1 MTGVYCVYY
10 RGCRASEQEVKKVRV
25 CGGKME
31 GLGFF
36 GFFVWVLG
44 LFFSKM
50 RLKRKVALGK
60 SWSVGCQF

>member
-10 RGCRASEQEVKKVRV
+10 RGCRASEQEGKKVRV

-44 LFFSKM
+44 LFFF
-50 RLKRKVALGK
+50 LK
-60 SWSVGCQF
+60 

>member
-10 RGCRASEQEVKKVRV
+10 RGCRASEQEGKKVRV

-44 LFFSKM
+44 LFFLFWFGFLVS
-50 RLKRKVALGK
+50 KRKICHHC
-60 SWSVGCQF
+60 WHC